1 MNDKSK
7 LQTKPT
13 VAVPLAISEKL
24 KSGVEASETDRR
36 MLLFRLSNAALRIRD
51 EADLIRRT
59 GFTDQA
65 SRLLRILG
73 EAVEEQHAALST
85 KVEVVFD
92 GEKK

>member
-1 MNDKSK
+1 MNDKSS
-7 LQTKPT
+7 LQTKPL
-13 VAVPLAISEKL
+13 VAVPLAASEKL
-24 KSGVEASETDRR
+24 KTHVDVSETDRR

-73 EAVEEQHAALST
+73 EAVEEQHAAMTT
-85 KVEVVFD
+85 KAEVVFR